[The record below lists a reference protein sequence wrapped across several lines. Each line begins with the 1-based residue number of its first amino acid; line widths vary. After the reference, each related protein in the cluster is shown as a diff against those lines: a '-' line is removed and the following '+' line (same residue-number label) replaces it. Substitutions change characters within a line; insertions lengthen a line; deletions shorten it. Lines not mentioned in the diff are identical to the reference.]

1 MKQGTVPVFLQK
13 LNVRRSKMPKKNQVI
28 DVTVED
34 LIFPNKGIAYIDG
47 KKVIIKNAIKGQ
59 KVRARVTKKRKDKIE
74 ASIIEVLE
82 KSPIEKEALCPHFG
96 ICGGCSYQTLP
107 YEEQLKLKESQ
118 VKRLLDNAGLEGYE
132 FLDIL
137 PSPSEYNYRNKMEF
151 TFGDVEKGGELAL
164 GMHKTGSFYEMVT
177 VEGCQIVHADFI
189 KIMMAVLIYFRERKI
204 PFYHTRKHEGYL
216 RHLVIRR
223 SAKLGE
229 ILVNLVTSSQMN
241 LDLSDLVEEV
251 KNLKLEGELKG
262 FLHTINDSLAD
273 VVQSDETRVLYG
285 QDYFMEELL
294 GLKFKISAFSFF
306 QTNSLGAERLYSVVR
321 DFAGSTKD
329 KIIFDL
335 YCGTGTIAQI
345 MADVSKKVIG
355 IEIVEEAVQAAKE
368 NAKLNGLENCEFI
381 AGDVLAKVDE
391 LKDKPDLIILD
402 PPREGVHPKAIDKI
416 IKFGAKQIIYV
427 SCKPTSLAR
436 DLKIFVEKGYK
447 VEKVRCVDMFPH
459 TPHIETV
466 CLLSSK
472 IKGFE

>member
-459 TPHIETV
+459 TPHVECVT
-466 CLLSSK
+466 LMSRL
-472 IKGFE
+472 

>member
-459 TPHIETV
+459 TPHVECVTLMSRV
-466 CLLSSK
+466 K
-472 IKGFE
+472 K

>member
-1 MKQGTVPVFLQK
+1 
-13 LNVRRSKMPKKNQVI
+13 MPKKNQVI

-459 TPHIETV
+459 TPHVETV
-466 CLLSSK
+466 VLITRAK
-472 IKGFE
+472 

>member
-1 MKQGTVPVFLQK
+1 
-13 LNVRRSKMPKKNQVI
+13 MPKKNQVI

-459 TPHIETV
+459 TPHVETV
-466 CLLSSK
+466 VLMSRVK
-472 IKGFE
+472 D

>member
-1 MKQGTVPVFLQK
+1 
-13 LNVRRSKMPKKNQVI
+13 MPKKNQVI

-459 TPHIETV
+459 TPHVEVVT
-466 CLLSSK
+466 CLQRVNS
-472 IKGFE
+472 

>member
-1 MKQGTVPVFLQK
+1 
-13 LNVRRSKMPKKNQVI
+13 MPKKNQVI

-459 TPHIETV
+459 TPHVECVTLMSRV
-466 CLLSSK
+466 EK
-472 IKGFE
+472 

>member
-459 TPHIETV
+459 TPHVECVT
-466 CLLSSK
+466 LMS
-472 IKGFE
+472 E

>member
-1 MKQGTVPVFLQK
+1 
-13 LNVRRSKMPKKNQVI
+13 MPKKNQVI

-459 TPHIETV
+459 TPHVECVTLMSRV
-466 CLLSSK
+466 K
-472 IKGFE
+472 K

>member
-459 TPHIETV
+459 TPHVETV
-466 CLLSSK
+466 VLMSK
-472 IKGFE
+472 P

>member
-459 TPHIETV
+459 TPHVECVVLITRVE
-466 CLLSSK
+466 K
-472 IKGFE
+472 

>member
-459 TPHIETV
+459 TPHVETV
-466 CLLSSK
+466 VLITRAK
-472 IKGFE
+472 

>member
-1 MKQGTVPVFLQK
+1 
-13 LNVRRSKMPKKNQVI
+13 MPKKNQVI

-229 ILVNLVTSSQMN
+229 ILV
-241 LDLSDLVEEV
+241 
-251 KNLKLEGELKG
+251 
-262 FLHTINDSLAD
+262 
-273 VVQSDETRVLYG
+273 
-285 QDYFMEELL
+285 
-294 GLKFKISAFSFF
+294 
-306 QTNSLGAERLYSVVR
+306 
-321 DFAGSTKD
+321 
-329 KIIFDL
+329 
-335 YCGTGTIAQI
+335 
-345 MADVSKKVIG
+345 
-355 IEIVEEAVQAAKE
+355 
-368 NAKLNGLENCEFI
+368 
-381 AGDVLAKVDE
+381 
-391 LKDKPDLIILD
+391 
-402 PPREGVHPKAIDKI
+402 
-416 IKFGAKQIIYV
+416 
-427 SCKPTSLAR
+427 
-436 DLKIFVEKGYK
+436 
-447 VEKVRCVDMFPH
+447 
-459 TPHIETV
+459 
-466 CLLSSK
+466 
-472 IKGFE
+472 

>member
-1 MKQGTVPVFLQK
+1 
-13 LNVRRSKMPKKNQVI
+13 MPKKNQVI

-345 MADVSKKVIG
+345 MVDVSKKVIG

-447 VEKVRCVDMFPH
+447 VEKVRCV
-459 TPHIETV
+459 
-466 CLLSSK
+466 
-472 IKGFE
+472 